1 MVTRYRDR
9 CHSPGT
15 PTSKIAT
22 AAEPSTTA
30 LVGAGREVITR
41 CQTWLKTV
49 TPNMLPANRRRLRA
63 RVHTAEWSALSEARS
78 RRERPNDDPGPVLA
92 ISR

>member
-1 MVTRYRDR
+1 MKPFPPSRRPLAAATSPWAASWATVTRYRDR
-9 CHSPGT
+9 RHSPGT
-15 PTSKIAT
+15 PTSKIAK

-30 LVGAGREVITR
+30 LVGAGWGVITR

-63 RVHTAEWSALSEARS
+63 RVRK
-78 RRERPNDDPGPVLA
+78 GG
-92 ISR
+92 